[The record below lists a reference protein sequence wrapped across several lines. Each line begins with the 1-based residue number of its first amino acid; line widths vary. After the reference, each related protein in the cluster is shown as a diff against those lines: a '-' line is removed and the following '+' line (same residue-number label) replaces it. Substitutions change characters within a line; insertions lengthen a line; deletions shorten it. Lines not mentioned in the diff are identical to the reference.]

1 MNISRCIA
9 VALLVASTTT
19 GCSSCVKD
27 DAARPSE
34 SVPSGGP
41 TTALTE
47 RKVAPLP
54 RGFERR
60 PPGNLTPVTVPVVPV
75 PVVPGS
81 VAPVVDAGPDA
92 TTH

>member
-1 MNISRCIA
+1 VNISRCIA

-19 GCSSCVKD
+19 GCSSCAKD

-34 SVPSGGP
+34 SVPSDGP
-41 TTALTE
+41 STALTE
-47 RKVAPLP
+47 RRAAPMP

-60 PPGNLTPVTVPVVPV
+60 PPGNLSPVTVPVVPAA
-75 PVVPGS
+75 S
-81 VAPVVDAGPDA
+81 AVVDAGPDA

>member
-1 MNISRCIA
+1 MTISRCIA
-9 VALLVASTTT
+9 VALLVASTAT

-27 DAARPSE
+27 DARPSE
-34 SVPSGGP
+34 GVPSGGP

-47 RKVAPLP
+47 RPVAPLP

-60 PPGNLTPVTVPVVPV
+60 TPGNLTPVTVPVVP
-75 PVVPGS
+75 GS
-81 VAPVVDAGPDA
+81 VAPTAPVVDAGPDA

>member
-1 MNISRCIA
+1 VNISRCIA
-9 VALLVASTTT
+9 VALLVASTST

-27 DAARPSE
+27 DARPSE
-34 SVPSGGP
+34 SAPSGGP

-47 RKVAPLP
+47 RRIAPLP

-60 PPGNLTPVTVPVVPV
+60 PPGNLTPVTVPVMP
-75 PVVPGS
+75 PGS
-81 VAPVVDAGPDA
+81 AAPVAPVVDAGTDA